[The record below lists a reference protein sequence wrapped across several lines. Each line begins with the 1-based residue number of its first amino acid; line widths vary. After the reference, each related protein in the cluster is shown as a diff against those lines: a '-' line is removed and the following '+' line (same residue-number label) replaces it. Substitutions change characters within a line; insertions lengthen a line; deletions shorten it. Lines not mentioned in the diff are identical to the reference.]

1 MVTASLPSF
10 NEALSDTFYDSLP
23 SHEPD
28 NGGAVEIDTGD
39 GDVSAVLKYVV
50 ANAAYTKGL
59 KSSPVWKYFAHF
71 DAVQH
76 PDKKNHRICL
86 LCRELGIDKSI
97 SVGKDYSNTPLIS
110 HLQSK
115 HKEEFKEFLAAKNST
130 APQSGSSQ
138 AQIGSFFSKKSEIK
152 EKFKRYFAKFVV
164 DECLPLTICRSP
176 SLKDMVRC
184 INKHVDV
191 PSYQSLITLLHSL
204 RLAAGNEM
212 KSFMKGKYFSI
223 TTDHWTSF
231 AKENY
236 GAITLHLIHD
246 FKLFSFVL
254 SCTKHE
260 NGCSGIEMER
270 QLLADIDHW
279 DLDKSC
285 FVCCVTDSASNMNYL
300 GERMEA
306 WRDAPYLR
314 HHYCADHI
322 LQRTAVLAFS
332 GNIPSPDPEDPDISV
347 SAVRKARD
355 LVSYVNSSVLAT
367 EKIRAKQAQD
377 PDCTVFKLLSDVE
390 TRWWST
396 HTLVE
401 RVLKLKDTL
410 VDVFAN
416 EFRFRDSPNQL
427 TALEK
432 LQLTDD
438 DFLALSDVLTLLT
451 PFRDSQKALEGE
463 LYVSISLLP
472 LVVHHLSHELMVL
485 QGSVDPD
492 YQGTL
497 FELITKMKDDFESR
511 WGTRVQYFS
520 TTQRS
525 SRRRQSGLPTYS
537 FWAMAL
543 DPRTKKMIPK
553 ILSANDVQL
562 LWKDIL
568 DAVLEVAQSSSSYI
582 DPVPPVAAAEGQAP
596 RNNKKRVAQFLVD
609 YLDTEEETIDV
620 VQEQLSLEV
629 RVSREV
635 ELFKLCHGCSL
646 TCTEGSY
653 VDPLQWWKE
662 NYKIYPNV
670 WLVAI
675 RILCIPATSAP
686 AERVFSAASN
696 LVNKKRIR
704 LHPDSVDLLIYLRA
718 NSKFVDWGV
727 DD

>member
-1 MVTASLPSF
+1 MASTKGRE
-10 NEALSDTFYDSLP
+10 NCWDRW
-23 SHEPD
+23 
-28 NGGAVEIDTGD
+28 
-39 GDVSAVLKYVV
+39 
-50 ANAAYTKGL
+50 AAYVGPMGVDPYLQETPFTIRVRLLSGFAGRVRTGYYGRGKQVQACSV
-59 KSSPVWKYFAHF
+59 SS
-71 DAVQH
+71 
-76 PDKKNHRICL
+76 
-86 LCRELGIDKSI
+86 
-97 SVGKDYSNTPLIS
+97 
-110 HLQSK
+110 
-115 HKEEFKEFLAAKNST
+115 
-130 APQSGSSQ
+130 
-138 AQIGSFFSKKSEIK
+138 
-152 EKFKRYFAKFVV
+152 
-164 DECLPLTICRSP
+164 
-176 SLKDMVRC
+176 
-184 INKHVDV
+184 
-191 PSYQSLITLLHSL
+191 
-204 RLAAGNEM
+204 
-212 KSFMKGKYFSI
+212 
-223 TTDHWTSF
+223 
-231 AKENY
+231 
-236 GAITLHLIHD
+236 AITAVGQAIALATNTNPTKIVGSD
-246 FKLFSFVL
+246 KLL
-254 SCTKHE
+254 PRLQQ
-260 NGCSGIEMER
+260 M
-270 QLLADIDHW
+270 
-279 DLDKSC
+279 LDG
-285 FVCCVTDSASNMNYL
+285 F
-300 GERMEA
+300 
-306 WRDAPYLR
+306 
-314 HHYCADHI
+314 
-322 LQRTAVLAFS
+322 
-332 GNIPSPDPEDPDISV
+332 
-347 SAVRKARD
+347 RKARD
-355 LVSYVNSSVLAT
+355 LVSYVNSSVLAK

-416 EFRFRDSPNQL
+416 EFCFRDSPNQL

-704 LHPDSVDLLIYLRA
+704 LHPDSVDLLIYLCA
-718 NSKFVDWGV
+718 KAAPGF
-727 DD
+727 